1 MPIVHITVT
10 KPLTVEVKSDLMEY
24 VAQQI
29 CSNTTTLPKTFISTS
44 MRWNAKTSVSWR
56 RPC

>member
-29 CSNTTTLPKTFISTS
+29 CSNTTTLPKNIYIYIHE
-44 MRWNAKTSVSWR
+44 MERQK
-56 RPC
+56 RP